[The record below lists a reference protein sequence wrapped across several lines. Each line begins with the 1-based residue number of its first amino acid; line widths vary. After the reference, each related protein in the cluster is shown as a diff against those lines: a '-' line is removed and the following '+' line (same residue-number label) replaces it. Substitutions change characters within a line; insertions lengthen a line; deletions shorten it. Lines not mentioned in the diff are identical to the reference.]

1 MALKTPNLQ
10 RGSLNAPE
18 RTNTARDPFDT
29 PRRAASVQCAEPY
42 VVRRTGGGKER
53 FFMNDN
59 KNNTPKRLYRSAV
72 DRKICGV
79 CGGLADYFGLDSTLV
94 RLAFIALAVL
104 GFSTGIILYILAAV
118 VMPDQP

>member
-1 MALKTPNLQ
+1 
-10 RGSLNAPE
+10 
-18 RTNTARDPFDT
+18 
-29 PRRAASVQCAEPY
+29 
-42 VVRRTGGGKER
+42 
-53 FFMNDN
+53 MNDN
-59 KNNTPKRLYRSAV
+59 KNNTQKRLYRSAT

-118 VMPDQP
+118 VMPDQS

>member
-1 MALKTPNLQ
+1 
-10 RGSLNAPE
+10 
-18 RTNTARDPFDT
+18 
-29 PRRAASVQCAEPY
+29 
-42 VVRRTGGGKER
+42 
-53 FFMNDN
+53 MNDN
-59 KNNTPKRLYRSAV
+59 KNNTQKRLYRSAV

-118 VMPDQP
+118 VMHDQP

>member
-1 MALKTPNLQ
+1 
-10 RGSLNAPE
+10 
-18 RTNTARDPFDT
+18 
-29 PRRAASVQCAEPY
+29 
-42 VVRRTGGGKER
+42 
-53 FFMNDN
+53 MNDN
-59 KNNTPKRLYRSAV
+59 KNNTQKRLYRSAV

-104 GFSTGIILYILAAV
+104 GFPTGIILYILAAV

>member
-1 MALKTPNLQ
+1 
-10 RGSLNAPE
+10 
-18 RTNTARDPFDT
+18 
-29 PRRAASVQCAEPY
+29 
-42 VVRRTGGGKER
+42 
-53 FFMNDN
+53 MNDN
-59 KNNTPKRLYRSAV
+59 KNNTPKRLYRSAT

-118 VMPDQP
+118 VMPDEP

>member
-1 MALKTPNLQ
+1 
-10 RGSLNAPE
+10 
-18 RTNTARDPFDT
+18 
-29 PRRAASVQCAEPY
+29 
-42 VVRRTGGGKER
+42 
-53 FFMNDN
+53 MNDN
-59 KNNTPKRLYRSAV
+59 KNNTTKRLYRSAV

>member
-1 MALKTPNLQ
+1 
-10 RGSLNAPE
+10 
-18 RTNTARDPFDT
+18 
-29 PRRAASVQCAEPY
+29 
-42 VVRRTGGGKER
+42 
-53 FFMNDN
+53 MNDN
-59 KNNTPKRLYRSAV
+59 KHNTTKRLYRSAV

>member
-1 MALKTPNLQ
+1 
-10 RGSLNAPE
+10 
-18 RTNTARDPFDT
+18 
-29 PRRAASVQCAEPY
+29 
-42 VVRRTGGGKER
+42 
-53 FFMNDN
+53 MNDN
-59 KNNTPKRLYRSAV
+59 KNNTPKRLYRSAG

>member
-1 MALKTPNLQ
+1 
-10 RGSLNAPE
+10 
-18 RTNTARDPFDT
+18 
-29 PRRAASVQCAEPY
+29 
-42 VVRRTGGGKER
+42 
-53 FFMNDN
+53 MNDN
-59 KNNTPKRLYRSAV
+59 KNNTPKRLYRSAT

-94 RLAFIALAVL
+94 RLAFVALAVL

>member
-1 MALKTPNLQ
+1 
-10 RGSLNAPE
+10 
-18 RTNTARDPFDT
+18 
-29 PRRAASVQCAEPY
+29 
-42 VVRRTGGGKER
+42 
-53 FFMNDN
+53 MNDN
-59 KNNTPKRLYRSAV
+59 KNNTSKRLYRSAV

>member
-1 MALKTPNLQ
+1 
-10 RGSLNAPE
+10 
-18 RTNTARDPFDT
+18 
-29 PRRAASVQCAEPY
+29 
-42 VVRRTGGGKER
+42 
-53 FFMNDN
+53 MNDN
-59 KNNTPKRLYRSAV
+59 KNNTPKRLYCSAV

>member
-1 MALKTPNLQ
+1 
-10 RGSLNAPE
+10 
-18 RTNTARDPFDT
+18 
-29 PRRAASVQCAEPY
+29 
-42 VVRRTGGGKER
+42 
-53 FFMNDN
+53 MNDN
-59 KNNTPKRLYRSAV
+59 KNNTQKRLYRSAV

-118 VMPDQP
+118 VMPDEP

>member
-1 MALKTPNLQ
+1 
-10 RGSLNAPE
+10 
-18 RTNTARDPFDT
+18 
-29 PRRAASVQCAEPY
+29 
-42 VVRRTGGGKER
+42 
-53 FFMNDN
+53 MNDN
-59 KNNTPKRLYRSAV
+59 KNNPHKRLYRSAT

-118 VMPDQP
+118 VMPDEP

>member
-1 MALKTPNLQ
+1 
-10 RGSLNAPE
+10 
-18 RTNTARDPFDT
+18 
-29 PRRAASVQCAEPY
+29 
-42 VVRRTGGGKER
+42 
-53 FFMNDN
+53 MNDN
-59 KNNTPKRLYRSAV
+59 KNNTPKRLYRSAT

-94 RLAFIALAVL
+94 RLALVALAVL

>member
-1 MALKTPNLQ
+1 
-10 RGSLNAPE
+10 
-18 RTNTARDPFDT
+18 
-29 PRRAASVQCAEPY
+29 
-42 VVRRTGGGKER
+42 
-53 FFMNDN
+53 MNDN
-59 KNNTPKRLYRSAV
+59 KNNTTKRLYRSAV

-94 RLAFIALAVL
+94 RLAFVALAVL

>member
-1 MALKTPNLQ
+1 
-10 RGSLNAPE
+10 
-18 RTNTARDPFDT
+18 
-29 PRRAASVQCAEPY
+29 
-42 VVRRTGGGKER
+42 
-53 FFMNDN
+53 MNDN
-59 KNNTPKRLYRSAV
+59 KNKTPKLLYRSAT

>member
-1 MALKTPNLQ
+1 
-10 RGSLNAPE
+10 
-18 RTNTARDPFDT
+18 
-29 PRRAASVQCAEPY
+29 
-42 VVRRTGGGKER
+42 
-53 FFMNDN
+53 MNDN

-94 RLAFIALAVL
+94 RLAFVALSVL

>member
-1 MALKTPNLQ
+1 
-10 RGSLNAPE
+10 
-18 RTNTARDPFDT
+18 
-29 PRRAASVQCAEPY
+29 
-42 VVRRTGGGKER
+42 
-53 FFMNDN
+53 MNDN
-59 KNNTPKRLYRSAV
+59 KNNTPKRLYRSAT

>member
-1 MALKTPNLQ
+1 
-10 RGSLNAPE
+10 
-18 RTNTARDPFDT
+18 
-29 PRRAASVQCAEPY
+29 
-42 VVRRTGGGKER
+42 
-53 FFMNDN
+53 MNDN
-59 KNNTPKRLYRSAV
+59 KNNTPKRLYRSAF

-94 RLAFIALAVL
+94 RLAFVALAVL

>member
-1 MALKTPNLQ
+1 
-10 RGSLNAPE
+10 
-18 RTNTARDPFDT
+18 
-29 PRRAASVQCAEPY
+29 
-42 VVRRTGGGKER
+42 
-53 FFMNDN
+53 MNDN
-59 KNNTPKRLYRSAV
+59 KNNIPKRLYRSAV

>member
-1 MALKTPNLQ
+1 
-10 RGSLNAPE
+10 
-18 RTNTARDPFDT
+18 
-29 PRRAASVQCAEPY
+29 
-42 VVRRTGGGKER
+42 
-53 FFMNDN
+53 MNDN
-59 KNNTPKRLYRSAV
+59 KNNTTKRLYRSAV

-118 VMPDQP
+118 VMPDQS

>member
-1 MALKTPNLQ
+1 
-10 RGSLNAPE
+10 
-18 RTNTARDPFDT
+18 
-29 PRRAASVQCAEPY
+29 
-42 VVRRTGGGKER
+42 
-53 FFMNDN
+53 MNDN
-59 KNNTPKRLYRSAV
+59 KNNPPKRLYRSAV

>member
-1 MALKTPNLQ
+1 
-10 RGSLNAPE
+10 
-18 RTNTARDPFDT
+18 
-29 PRRAASVQCAEPY
+29 
-42 VVRRTGGGKER
+42 
-53 FFMNDN
+53 MNDN
-59 KNNTPKRLYRSAV
+59 KNNTQKRLYRSAV

-104 GFSTGIILYILAAV
+104 GFSTGISLYILAAV

>member
-1 MALKTPNLQ
+1 
-10 RGSLNAPE
+10 
-18 RTNTARDPFDT
+18 
-29 PRRAASVQCAEPY
+29 
-42 VVRRTGGGKER
+42 
-53 FFMNDN
+53 MNDN
-59 KNNTPKRLYRSAV
+59 KNNTQKRLYRSAV

-118 VMPDQP
+118 VMPDQS